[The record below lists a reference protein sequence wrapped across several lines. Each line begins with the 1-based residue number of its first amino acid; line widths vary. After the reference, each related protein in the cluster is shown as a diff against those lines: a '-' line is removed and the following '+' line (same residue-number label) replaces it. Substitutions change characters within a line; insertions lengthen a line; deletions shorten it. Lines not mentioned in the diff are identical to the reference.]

1 MRYYNGL
8 GQLVQE
14 QALDA
19 EVNGITRCY
28 DKNGNQ
34 VKRTIG
40 GSTYTLSYD
49 AESRSLGCGFRKGLT
64 GVSGRRPQRRTGRDH
79 INSPARRE
87 QQDSCD
93 APN

>member
-1 MRYYNGL
+1 VQYYNEL
-8 GQLVQE
+8 EWLV

-19 EVNGITRCY
+19 EVNSVTGSY
-28 DKNGNQ
+28 DKNRNQ

-40 GSTYTLSYD
+40 GSAYTLSYD
-49 AESRSLGCGFRKGLT
+49 TENHPSGCALKTGLT
-64 GVSGRRPQRRTGRDH
+64 GVTGRRLQRRIWRDH

-87 QQDSCD
+87 QQDFCD